1 LTSLKS
7 DASTLA
13 RQEADMA
20 QESGLAFSFA
30 VVLTMAVIILAIA
43 TWADYLPNPKHDSA
57 APIAARQAIYQL
69 ENW

>member
-1 LTSLKS
+1 
-7 DASTLA
+7 
-13 RQEADMA
+13 MA

-30 VVLTMAVIILAIA
+30 LVLTMAVIILAIT

-57 APIAARQAIYQL
+57 APIAARQGIYQV